1 MWPQNN
7 KWKDRAKKKQRKGGR
22 NFVRAKSPWQDRGAR
37 QREGKPGTRHTPAG
51 KAWQWTVALHLRK
64 EKSQHGLFWV
74 GHLVLHCADYERPRL
89 PGGGWAAGSVVPKG
103 FKVTTVGE
111 VARGRHLGN
120 DQSPHSPPGLLLFP
134 GPWLR
139 FKGCYSVYGGC
150 PAFGWPQ
157 VLVPQKKSSGSSL
170 RSPSRSSAG
179 KDISVTSAQRAC
191 T

>member
-139 FKGCYSVYGGC
+139 FKGYFEAAILFMAAVQPLGG
-150 PAFGWPQ
+150 PKYW
-157 VLVPQKKSSGSSL
+157 SHR
-170 RSPSRSSAG
+170 RSPPGVRSG
-179 KDISVTSAQRAC
+179 VRPGHLQERTYQ
-191 T
+191 